1 MYLIGSTASF
11 EKLPPGQSRPIPKA
25 DMKTIESQLAKHQ
38 LKEQKVKAKLQQR
51 EDLFHAD
58 PWDNS
63 LASHNPPRNLT
74 GSTYSSVEEFYS
86 LDLNTSYAGSTTGT
100 CVSHSPTHM
109 EDSFMSTTSRIS
121 SNDGQFPRQ
130 TDSLHIHGRC
140 VSNDVDDIPL
150 HAGSGLQQL
159 SQNLSSDSNQNF
171 RQRQNDFLK
180 VQSPS
185 ARRPRAESGASS
197 GGCSS
202 GGSSVNSGKAFS
214 SGRHGQDVCK
224 YNITFGG
231 ITLALLESE
240 PMYMYT
246 APGITS
252 SLLTTSKTRLSPPQE
267 GVNNPG
273 LMETSR
279 YSSVDEGGLDPLK
292 YFETVSAL
300 LKDGVNRKELENK
313 QEEMAQILP
322 NDHLL

>member
-1 MYLIGSTASF
+1 
-11 EKLPPGQSRPIPKA
+11 
-25 DMKTIESQLAKHQ
+25 MKTIESQLAKHQ

-63 LASHNPPRNLT
+63 LASHNPPHNLT
-74 GSTYSSVEEFYS
+74 ESTYSSTGEFYS
-86 LDLNTSYAGSTTGT
+86 LDLNTSYAGSTAGT

-109 EDSFMSTTSRIS
+109 EDSFMSTMSRIS

-130 TDSLHIHGRC
+130 ADSLHIHGRC
-140 VSNDVDDIPL
+140 ISNDVDGIPL

-159 SQNLSSDSNQNF
+159 SQNPSSDSARH
-171 RQRQNDFLK
+171 RQTDFLK

-185 ARRPRAESGASS
+185 VKRPRAESGASS
-197 GGCSS
+197 GACSS
-202 GGSSVNSGKAFS
+202 GGSSVNSGKTFS

-224 YNITFGG
+224 YNITFVG

-246 APGITS
+246 SPGITS
-252 SLLTTSKTRLSPPQE
+252 SLLTTSRTRLSPTQE
-267 GVNNPG
+267 GMNDPG

-292 YFETVSAL
+292 YFETISGL

-313 QEEMAQILP
+313 QEELAQVLP